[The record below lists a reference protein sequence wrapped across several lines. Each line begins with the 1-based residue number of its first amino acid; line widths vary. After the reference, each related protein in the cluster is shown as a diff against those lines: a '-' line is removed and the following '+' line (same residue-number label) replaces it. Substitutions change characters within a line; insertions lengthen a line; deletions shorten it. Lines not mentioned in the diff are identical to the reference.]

1 MSEGPLT
8 TFSWC
13 ASLRGVEATRAVAE
27 RLEKLFWPQAAVLLE
42 GDLGSG
48 KTTLVH
54 ALVEEWAPGCEVS
67 SPTFDLVHHY
77 AAGAVEIYHVDLYR
91 LQDPAELAALDLPLP
106 PLRNTILLAE
116 WGSWLRPYYPDR
128 FEIVLS
134 FEGTEGR
141 RLRLSAWGPESTER
155 AIQAFSKEGCHARA
169 GD

>member
-13 ASLRGVEATRAVAE
+13 AYLKGVEATRAVAR

-48 KTTLVH
+48 KTTFVR
-54 ALVEEWAPGCEVS
+54 ALLETWAPNCEVS

-77 AAGAVEIYHVDLYR
+77 AVGAVEIYHVDLYR
-91 LQDPAELAALDLPLP
+91 LQDPAELAALDLPGP

-116 WGSWLRPYYPDR
+116 WGGWLRPYYPDR
-128 FEIVLS
+128 FEIGLRI
-134 FEGTEGR
+134 EEAEGR
-141 RLRLSAWGPESTER
+141 RLQLSAWGPESTQR
-155 AIQAFSKEGCHARA
+155 AIQAFPGEGCHARA